1 VISPERN
8 LYRVA
13 LPPEEVWSA
22 DRRRRARAGAQRLTT
37 LQVLLLAALLV
48 VALGLFFFAGAV
60 EAPVLPGLTLL
71 AEPEH
76 EHGDEWLNCGIYR
89 EPVESEQANHSL
101 KHGAVWI
108 SYRPDLPEADVA
120 ALEERVQAQDYLIL
134 SPNPGQRSPIVLK
147 AWGVQLEA
155 HTAGDPHVDT
165 FIRHYRLGP
174 TAPDRG
180 GACSGGSGEPLGG
193 SGEPLGGTGVPLP

>member
-1 VISPERN
+1 MTSLERN

-13 LPPEEVWSA
+13 LQPEEVWSA
-22 DRRRRARAGAQRLTT
+22 DRMRRGGAGAQRLTT

-48 VALGLFFFAGAV
+48 TALGLFFFAGAV

-76 EHGDEWLNCGIYR
+76 EHGDEWLNCGVYR
-89 EPVESEQANHSL
+89 EPVEAAQAHHSL
-101 KHGAVWI
+101 EHGAVWI
-108 SYRPDLPEADVA
+108 SYRPDLPAAEVA

-134 SPNPGQRSPIVLK
+134 SPNPGQRSPIVLT

-155 HTAGDPHVDT
+155 RTARDPHVDK

-174 TAPDRG
+174 TAPERG

-193 SGEPLGGTGVPLP
+193 TGVPLP